1 MRTFLYNLGYFHRE
15 TWRIVRSSLLS
26 NLFSVLGT
34 GLILFLFGMVAT
46 GTMVGNELVS
56 KLQQEAEISVY
67 YSETIS
73 ANEALQLVDTIK
85 GINGVWNA
93 RLVDEVE
100 ARSLME
106 EMLGEEARI
115 LELFDK
121 NPFASFIE
129 VRIHLDSMDTVLE
142 EVRMLDG
149 VEYVRDNRAVLE
161 QLQGIINGLK
171 IIGSLIILAVGITTL
186 IILSHMIRQG
196 IYNNREQINTLR
208 LLGAPESFI
217 GFPFV
222 MVGLLLTLLGG
233 ALATAMITI
242 LIGKGYQGIGTALT
256 FLPMPPQQGLVMN
269 ITTLIFTVSL
279 ALGLLGSLFGLS
291 SIGKN
296 RR

>member
-1 MRTFLYNLGYFHRE
+1 MKTFFYNIGYFHRE
-15 TWRIVRSSLLS
+15 TWRIVKSNLLS
-26 NLFSVLGT
+26 NLFSILGT

-46 GTMVGNELVS
+46 GTMIGNEFIA

-67 YSETIS
+67 YSEAIG
-73 ANEALQLVDTIK
+73 EDRALQLVDTIK
-85 GINGVWNA
+85 TVKGVWSA
-93 RLVDEVE
+93 RLVSEAE

-106 EMLGEEARI
+106 EMLGEEAKI
-115 LELFDK
+115 LELFEE
-121 NPFASFIE
+121 NPFAAFIE
-129 VRIHLDSMDTVLE
+129 VRIHLDSMDSVLE
-142 EVRMLDG
+142 EVRKLDG
-149 VEYVRDNRAVLE
+149 VEYVRDNRSVLT

-233 ALATAMITI
+233 ALATAMITV
-242 LIGKGYQGIGTALT
+242 LIHKGYQGIGAALA
-256 FLPMPPQQGLVMN
+256 FIPLPSQQGVIMS
-269 ITTLIFTVSL
+269 ITFLIFTVSL
-279 ALGLLGSLFGLS
+279 VLGLLGSLFGLS
-291 SIGKN
+291 SIGKSG
-296 RR
+296 R